1 MSIPSSEP
9 PVMKHELPF
18 RLSLFFAALSLA
30 LLTAAQTFTLRGS
43 IVDDVN
49 DPVIGASVLVKGTD
63 RSTSTDVT
71 GRYVIA
77 GLKPGNLT
85 LQVAFIGFMP
95 QEKTID
101 LNGDVTLDLVLANGA
116 IDLREVSVS
125 PRSDATLTQTI
136 GALDRDLRPVQTAQD
151 LLKMVPGLFIAQH
164 AGGGKAEQIFL
175 RGFDSDHGTDLY
187 LTVDGMPVNMVSH
200 AHGQGYADLHF
211 VIPETVDHINVYKG
225 PYTTRF
231 GDFSTSGTVEFN
243 TRDHIDK
250 SLVKVEGGMFNT
262 FRGVAMIDLLGN
274 KHLFSKQ
281 TENLYVA
288 GEYAFTDAYFNSKQD
303 FNRANG
309 LLKYSAQLGERSHLA
324 FTATSFGANWNASGQ
339 VPQRSIDD
347 GTITRFGAIDDQE
360 GGNTSRTN
368 VNAVLTTRLVNE
380 AVLKNQIY
388 YVNYDFSLF
397 SNFTFFLEDS
407 VNGDMINQRDDRNI
421 GGYTGTYTQNA
432 LIGDKPLK
440 WTAGLGARYDMSN
453 IQLLHAIERVVT
465 DTVRSGNL
473 DQLNTSAFL
482 DGKLELSQ
490 KWSVNLGARFDMYD
504 YRYTE
509 DRYDS
514 LSGDRT
520 LARVSPKLNLYYQA
534 TEKTQ
539 FYVLSGVGF
548 HSNDARSVVL
558 NRSENSLPSAFG
570 VDVGSTFKPAPRVIM
585 NAAVW
590 GLLLESE
597 IVYIGDGGTT
607 EIGTPTQRLGFDVGL
622 RYQLS
627 DHFYADADINYSH
640 GTILDVP
647 SDENRIPLAPQF
659 TTIGGLAYKRDKG
672 INGTLR
678 YRYIADRPANEM
690 NTVVAKGYFLLD
702 AGLSYRL
709 PHWEVGMSAENLL
722 NTEWNQAQFDTESRL
737 RNEAEPVSELHFT
750 PGTPFFLK
758 GIVSYRF

>member
-1 MSIPSSEP
+1 MTR
-9 PVMKHELPF
+9 ELPL
-18 RLSLFFAALSLA
+18 RLSVTAAALSLS
-30 LLTAAQTFTLRGS
+30 LLGLAQAFTLRGR
-43 IVDDVN
+43 IVDGQN
-49 DPVIGASVLVKGTD
+49 DPVPGASVSLLNTD
-63 RSTSTDVT
+63 RTASTDANGVYSI
-71 GRYVIA
+71 GD
-77 GLKPGNLT
+77 LKVGT
-85 LQVAFIGFMP
+85 YTARVVFIGFTS
-95 QEKTID
+95 QEKQVELSADKTID
-101 LNGDVTLDLVLANGA
+101 FSLVNTAVDLK
-116 IDLREVSVS
+116 EVSVS

-164 AGGGKAEQIFL
+164 AGGGKAEQIFM
-175 RGFDSDHGTDLY
+175 RGFDSDHGTDLF

-225 PYTTRF
+225 PYATRF

-250 SLVKVEGGMFNT
+250 SLLKVEGGMFNT
-262 FRGVAMIDLLGN
+262 FRGVAMIDLLGS
-274 KHLFSKQ
+274 KHLFSKK

-324 FTATSFGANWNASGQ
+324 FTASSFGANWNASGQ

-368 VNAVLTTRLVNE
+368 VNAVLTTRLRNE
-380 AVLKNQIY
+380 AVIKNQLY
-388 YVNYDFSLF
+388 YVKYDFNLF

-407 VNGDMINQRDDRNI
+407 INGDMINQRDDRNI
-421 GGYTGTYTQNA
+421 GGYSGTYTQNA

-440 WTAGLGARYDMSN
+440 WTAGLGARYDMSS
-453 IQLLHAIERVVT
+453 IQLLRAKERVIT
-465 DTVRSGNL
+465 DTVRSGSL
-473 DQLNTSAFL
+473 DQLSTSAYL

-490 KWSVNLGARFDMYD
+490 KWSINLGARLDVYD
-504 YRYTE
+504 YSYTE

-514 LSGDRT
+514 LSGDRS
-520 LARVSPKLNLYYQA
+520 LFRVSPKLNLYYQA

-558 NRSENSLPSAFG
+558 DRAENSLPSAFG
-570 VDVGSTFKPAPRVIM
+570 VDVGSTFKPAPRVIV
-585 NAAVW
+585 NASLW

-607 EIGTPTQRLGFDVGL
+607 EIGTPTQRLGVDMGI

-627 DHFYADADINYSH
+627 DHLYADADVNYSH
-640 GTILDVP
+640 GRVLDVP
-647 SDENRIPLAPQF
+647 NDENRIPLAPQF
-659 TTIGGLAYKRDKG
+659 TTIGGLAYKQDKG
-672 INGTLR
+672 LNGTIR

-709 PHWEVGMSAENLL
+709 PHWEVGVSAENLL

-758 GIVSYRF
+758 AIVSYRF

>member
-1 MSIPSSEP
+1 MTP
-9 PVMKHELPF
+9 HFLPF
-18 RLSLFFAALSLA
+18 RLPIALAALGLSL
-30 LLTAAQTFTLRGS
+30 LSSAQMFTLRGRVS
-43 IVDDVN
+43 DNTN
-49 DPVIGASVLVKGTD
+49 DPVIGASISIIGSI
-63 RSTSTDVT
+63 RSTTTDVN
-71 GRYVIA
+71 GNYSIS
-77 GLKPGNLT
+77 GLNPGST
-85 LQVAFIGFMP
+85 TVRTAFIGFAP
-95 QEKTID
+95 QD
-101 LNGDVTLDLVLANGA
+101 NVLDMKADAKLDIVLSNSA

-125 PRSDATLTQTI
+125 PRSGATLTQTI

-151 LLKMVPGLFIAQH
+151 LLKMVPGLFTAQH

-187 LTVDGMPVNMVSH
+187 LSVDGMPVNMVSH

-250 SLVKVEGGMFNT
+250 NLVKVEGGMFNT
-262 FRGVAMIDLLGN
+262 IRGVAMIDLLGS
-274 KHLFSKQ
+274 KHLFSKK

-324 FTATSFGANWNASGQ
+324 FTATTFGANWNASGQ

-347 GTITRFGAIDDQE
+347 GSITRFGAIDDRE

-368 VNAVLTTRLVNE
+368 VNAVLTTRLRNE
-380 AVLKNQIY
+380 AILKNQIY
-388 YVNYDFSLF
+388 YVKYDFNLF

-407 VNGDMINQRDDRNI
+407 VHGDMINQRDDRDI
-421 GGYTGTYTQNA
+421 AGYSGTYTQNA

-440 WTAGLGARYDMSN
+440 WTAGLGARYDMSD
-453 IQLLHAIERVVT
+453 IQLLQARTRVVT
-465 DTVRSGNL
+465 DTVRSGVL
-473 DQLNTSAFL
+473 DQLSTSAYV
-482 DGKLELSQ
+482 DGKIELSQ
-490 KWSVNLGARFDMYD
+490 KWSMNLGARFDMYH
-504 YRYTE
+504 YRYAE

-514 LSGDRT
+514 LSGERT

-558 NRSENSLPSAFG
+558 DQSGNSLPSAFG
-570 VDVGSTFKPAPRVIM
+570 VDVGSTFKPASRVIM
-585 NAAVW
+585 NAALW

-597 IVYIGDGGTT
+597 IVYVGDGGTA
-607 EIGTPTQRLGFDVGL
+607 EINTPTQRLGFDVGI
-622 RYQLS
+622 RYQLN
-627 DHFYADADINYSH
+627 DHLYADADINYSH

-647 SDENRIPLAPQF
+647 NSENRIPLAPQF
-659 TTIGGLAYKRDKG
+659 TTIGGLAYKQDKG
-672 INGTLR
+672 INATLR

-690 NTVVAKGYFLLD
+690 NTVVAKGYFLVD

-709 PHWEVGMSAENLL
+709 THWELGLSAENLL

-758 GIVSYRF
+758 GIVSYRL